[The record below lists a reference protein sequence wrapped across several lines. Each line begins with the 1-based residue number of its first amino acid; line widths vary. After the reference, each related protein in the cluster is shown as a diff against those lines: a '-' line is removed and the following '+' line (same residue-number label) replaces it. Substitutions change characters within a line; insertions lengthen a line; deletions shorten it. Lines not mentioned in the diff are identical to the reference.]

1 MTRSNASCG
10 VNHLFFFSPPLPSPP
25 LSLAIAVLTF
35 TQPQAFWVIQNVTQS
50 LFVLIVSSG
59 SRFTSSS
66 PSTDAN
72 EWAASLDCQRW
83 RWGESLVETC
93 YEFFDTSLSAFW
105 LTDVNPSQSNDNGQ
119 SELTVKT
126 SKLRKAREN
135 AGDQVTIGFSF
146 ASDWSRE
153 RRECSEPITARSKAK
168 TNAIPNYFWRSIKN
182 CSMR

>member
-1 MTRSNASCG
+1 MYGPPSIPKRWDYPSRLLCSCCF
-10 VNHLFFFSPPLPSPP
+10 VSSRNTWRDQTPAAELTTFFFFPLPSPP
-25 LSLAIAVLTF
+25 LSPAIAVLTF

-93 YEFFDTSLSAFW
+93 YKFFDTSLSAFW
-105 LTDVNPSQSNDNGQ
+105 LSDVSQA
-119 SELTVKT
+119 
-126 SKLRKAREN
+126 KAM
-135 AGDQVTIGFSF
+135 T
-146 ASDWSRE
+146 
-153 RRECSEPITARSKAK
+153 TANQNSQ
-168 TNAIPNYFWRSIKN
+168 
-182 CSMR
+182 

>member
-10 VNHLFFFSPPLPSPP
+10 VNHLFFFPSPP
-25 LSLAIAVLTF
+25 LSPAVAVLTF
-35 TQPQAFWVIQNVTQS
+35 TQPQAFWVIQNVTQP
-50 LFVLIVSSG
+50 LLVLIVSSG

-105 LTDVNPSQSNDNGQ
+105 LSDVSQAKPSQSNDNGQ

-126 SKLRKAREN
+126 NKLWKAREN

-153 RRECSEPITARSKAK
+153 WRECFGPITARSKAK
-168 TNAIPNYFWRSIKN
+168 TNAIPDYFWRSIKN